1 MENVG
6 IQARLGKTL
15 FEDGRHE
22 KEPLVTAAEV
32 LKLVE
37 RQGYRCALTDRE
49 LNPKTASL
57 DHVIPTG
64 KGGEHLITN
73 TQVLHKAVN
82 RAKGTMT
89 NEEFVAMCREVVE
102 HDERKRSGAV

>member
-1 MENVG
+1 M
-6 IQARLGKTL
+6 
-15 FEDGRHE
+15 
-22 KEPLVTAAEV
+22 